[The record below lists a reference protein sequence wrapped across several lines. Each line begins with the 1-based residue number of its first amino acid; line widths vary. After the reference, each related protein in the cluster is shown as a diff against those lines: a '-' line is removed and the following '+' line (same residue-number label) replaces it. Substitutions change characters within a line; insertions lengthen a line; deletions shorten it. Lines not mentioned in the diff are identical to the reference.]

1 MSKEETSLDKVGGQ
15 IGVIEEILLDASDNR
30 AFGDYSEDD
39 CIAVLFAENPVW
51 AAEPERVAISFG
63 RVAEDGWH
71 EAGRVALDVEDAL
84 NPGCRRFGDWEWS
97 GNVDGQEIISCPLM
111 ALEITCR
118 WVPLGWSA
126 TLVKPAEGSP
136 SHEELLKVMAKSVNA
151 AYEGISSE
159 NEAVAEKA
167 AVCYDWILDDF
178 AILLNSPQFSGLDT
192 LDRPL
197 KRFRT
202 ATMNWLEDLATD
214 TRQRGWDRD

>member
-1 MSKEETSLDKVGGQ
+1 MSKEETALDKVECR
-15 IGVIEEILLDASDNR
+15 IGVIEQILADASDD
-30 AFGDYSEDD
+30 GTLGGYSYDD
-39 CIAVLFAENPVW
+39 RFAVLFAENPVW
-51 AAEPERVAISFG
+51 AAEPERVAISLG

-84 NPGCRRFGDWEWS
+84 NPGCRRFGDWDWS
-97 GNVDGQEIISCPLM
+97 GNVDGQEISCPLM
-111 ALEITCR
+111 ALNITCR

-126 TLVKPAEGSP
+126 TLVKPDEGSP
-136 SHEELLKVMAKSVNA
+136 SHEELLKAMAKSVNA

-159 NEAVAEKA
+159 NKAVAEKA

-197 KRFRT
+197 MRFRT
-202 ATMNWLEDLATD
+202 ARMNWLEDLATD
-214 TRQRGWDRD
+214 ARQRGRDRD

>member
-1 MSKEETSLDKVGGQ
+1 MEKRNSGLDKAESQ
-15 IGVIEEILLDASDNR
+15 IDVIEGILKDASDDGTL
-30 AFGDYSEDD
+30 GDYNDEDRFA
-39 CIAVLFAENPVW
+39 ILFAETPAW
-51 AAEPERVAISFG
+51 ADGPERAALSFG
-63 RVAEDGWH
+63 YVADGAWH
-71 EAGRVALDVEDAL
+71 EAGRVAVDVEDAL
-84 NPGCRRFGDWEWS
+84 NPGCHRFGDWEWS
-97 GNVDGQEIISCPLM
+97 GNVDGQEIISCPLL

-118 WVPLGWSA
+118 WVPLGWST
-126 TLVKPAEGSP
+126 TLVKPAAGSP
-136 SHEELLKVMAKSVNA
+136 SHEELLKVMAKSLNA

-178 AILLNSPQFSGLDT
+178 TILLNSPQFSGLDT

>member
-1 MSKEETSLDKVGGQ
+1 MEKRSSGLDKAKSQ
-15 IGVIEEILLDASDNR
+15 IDVIEEILLNASDSR

-39 CIAVLFAENPVW
+39 RIAVLFAENPVW

-71 EAGRVALDVEDAL
+71 EAGRVALDVKDAL
-84 NPGCRRFGDWEWS
+84 DPGCRRFGDWDWS
-97 GNVDGQEIISCPLM
+97 GNVDEQEISCPLM

-136 SHEELLKVMAKSVNA
+136 SHEELLKVMAKSLNA

-159 NEAVAEKA
+159 NKAVAEKA

>member
-1 MSKEETSLDKVGGQ
+1 MGNRKTAVVEAESQDR
-15 IGVIEEILLDASDNR
+15 IIEEILLDASDNR

-97 GNVDGQEIISCPLM
+97 GNVDGQEIIDCPLL

-126 TLVKPAEGSP
+126 TLVKPAAGSP
-136 SHEELLKVMAKSVNA
+136 SHEKLLKVMAKSLNA

-159 NEAVAEKA
+159 NKAVAEKA

>member
-97 GNVDGQEIISCPLM
+97 GNVDGQEIISCPLL

-126 TLVKPAEGSP
+126 TLVKPAEGRP

>member
-97 GNVDGQEIISCPLM
+97 GNVDGQEIISCPLL

-202 ATMNWLEDLATD
+202 ARMNWLEDLATD
-214 TRQRGWDRD
+214 ARQRGWDRD

>member
-97 GNVDGQEIISCPLM
+97 GNVDGQEIISCPLL

>member
-1 MSKEETSLDKVGGQ
+1 MGKRKTAVVEAESQ
-15 IGVIEEILLDASDNR
+15 NRIIEEILLDASDNR
-30 AFGDYSEDD
+30 TFGDYSEDD
-39 CIAVLFAENPVW
+39 CIAVLFAEKPVW

-71 EAGRVALDVEDAL
+71 EAGRVALDVKDAL
-84 NPGCRRFGDWEWS
+84 NPGCRRFGDWDWS
-97 GNVDGQEIISCPLM
+97 GNVDGQEISCPLM

-126 TLVKPAEGSP
+126 TLVKPTEGSP
-136 SHEELLKVMAKSVNA
+136 SHEELLKVMAKSVNT

-159 NEAVAEKA
+159 NKAVAEKA

-202 ATMNWLEDLATD
+202 ARMNWLEDLATD

>member
-1 MSKEETSLDKVGGQ
+1 MEKRSSGLDKAKSQ
-15 IGVIEEILLDASDNR
+15 IDVIEEILLNASDSR

-39 CIAVLFAENPVW
+39 RIAVLFAEKPVW

-71 EAGRVALDVEDAL
+71 EAGRVALDVKDAL
-84 NPGCRRFGDWEWS
+84 NPGCRRFGDWDWS
-97 GNVDGQEIISCPLM
+97 GNVDGQEISCPLM

-126 TLVKPAEGSP
+126 TLVKPDEGSP
-136 SHEELLKVMAKSVNA
+136 SHEELLKAMAKSVNA

-159 NEAVAEKA
+159 NKAVAEKA

-178 AILLNSPQFSGLDT
+178 AILLNSPQFSGLET

-197 KRFRT
+197 MRFRT
-202 ATMNWLEDLATD
+202 ARMNWLEDLATD

>member
-97 GNVDGQEIISCPLM
+97 GNVDGQEIISCPLL

-118 WVPLGWSA
+118 WVPLEWSA

>member
-39 CIAVLFAENPVW
+39 CIAVLFAEKPVW

-71 EAGRVALDVEDAL
+71 EAGRVALDVKDAL

-97 GNVDGQEIISCPLM
+97 GNVDGQEIISCPLL

>member
-39 CIAVLFAENPVW
+39 CIAVLFAENHVW

-97 GNVDGQEIISCPLM
+97 GNVDGQEIISCPLL

>member
-84 NPGCRRFGDWEWS
+84 NPGCRRFGD
-97 GNVDGQEIISCPLM
+97 
-111 ALEITCR
+111 
-118 WVPLGWSA
+118 
-126 TLVKPAEGSP
+126 
-136 SHEELLKVMAKSVNA
+136 
-151 AYEGISSE
+151 
-159 NEAVAEKA
+159 
-167 AVCYDWILDDF
+167 
-178 AILLNSPQFSGLDT
+178 
-192 LDRPL
+192 
-197 KRFRT
+197 
-202 ATMNWLEDLATD
+202 
-214 TRQRGWDRD
+214 

>member
-97 GNVDGQEIISCPLM
+97 GNVDGQEIISCPLL

-136 SHEELLKVMAKSVNA
+136 SHEELLKVMAKSLNA

-159 NEAVAEKA
+159 NKAVADKA

>member
-1 MSKEETSLDKVGGQ
+1 MGKRKTAVVEAESHDR
-15 IGVIEEILLDASDNR
+15 IIEEILLDASDNR

-97 GNVDGQEIISCPLM
+97 GNVDGQEIISCPLL

-136 SHEELLKVMAKSVNA
+136 SHEELLKAMAKSVNA